1 MDYGEIKFTLPLGYV
16 DKEGVVHRSGKMRPA
31 TAHDELKVQENMK
44 NSNVQR
50 YSDILMLSR
59 VIVKLGSLK
68 EISPAVIEGLY
79 EVDFL
84 YLQMLYREV
93 NSTYERK
100 VEARCPACGNIDE
113 INMASLFENMHYYF
127 AKPEKKTENKTKSE
141 KKGTLH

>member
-1 MDYGEIKFTLPLGYV
+1 MEYGEVEFTLPLGYV
-16 DKEGVVHRSGKMRPA
+16 DKDGVVHRNGKMRPA
-31 TAHDELKVQENMK
+31 TARDELSVQVSMK
-44 NSNVQR
+44 DNPVQR

-59 VIVKLGSLK
+59 VIVKLGGIK
-68 EISPAVIEGLY
+68 EIGSEIIEGLF

-113 INMASLFENMHYYF
+113 IKMAALFENMHYYF
-127 AKPEKKTENKTKSE
+127 AKPENKNKKTGEE
-141 KKGTLH
+141 KGTLH